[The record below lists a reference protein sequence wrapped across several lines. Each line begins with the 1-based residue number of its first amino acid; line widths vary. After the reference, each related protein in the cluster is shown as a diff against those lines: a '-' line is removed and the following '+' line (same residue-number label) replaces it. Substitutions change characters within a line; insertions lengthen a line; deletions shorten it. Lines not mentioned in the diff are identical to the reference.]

1 MDDEFKKI
9 IRIILKPST
18 VFIIDKNKHIVVK
31 DQEIE
36 RGK

>member
-18 VFIIDKNKHIVVK
+18 VFVLDGDKHIIVK
-31 DQEIE
+31 TQEYE
-36 RGK
+36 

>member
-18 VFIIDKNKHIVVK
+18 IFVLDKDRQIIVK
-31 DQEIE
+31 KQEIE
-36 RGK
+36 T

>member
-18 VFIIDKNKHIVVK
+18 IFVLDKDIILLKNKK
-31 DQEIE
+31 
-36 RGK
+36 

>member
-18 VFIIDKNKHIVVK
+18 VFVLDKDIILLKNK
-31 DQEIE
+31 EIE
-36 RGK
+36 CEK